1 MSLTPG
7 LLRRAVLALPALLGA
22 RTSLAAWPDRPVR
35 LVVPFPPGS
44 ATDVMARNLQEV
56 LSRAL
61 AQPLVIDN
69 RAGGNGTVGTEHVAQ
84 AAPDG
89 LTLLIYSTSAASVN
103 PHTMKRLPYDP
114 LRSFAP
120 IGFIAEMP
128 YILVV
133 GTDSPVRDLPGFV
146 EFLRRRGGDATIA
159 CANSASVIA
168 TSLLTQ
174 MTGTRA
180 QTIPYRGGPEA
191 LTEVMAGRVDATF
204 TDLGPGLAQVRAGK
218 LRALGVTTLQSF
230 PLVPEVPPLS
240 SAVPGYDLTVWYSLV
255 APAGTPA
262 AIVGTLA
269 QALDRAL
276 DDAGLAQRF
285 AAQGYVPRHMTPA
298 ELAAFLPQQLVLWG
312 KRVRLA
318 GIEPQ

>member
-1 MSLTPG
+1 MSLTSG

-22 RTSLAAWPDRPVR
+22 RASRAAWPDRPVR

-133 GTDSPVRDLPGFV
+133 GADSLVRDLPGFV
-146 EFLRRRGGDATIA
+146 DFLRRRGGDATIA

-218 LRALGVTTLQSF
+218 LRALGVTTLQPF

-240 SAVPGYDLTVWYSLV
+240 GAVPGYDLTVWYSLV

-262 AIVGTLA
+262 AIVGAVA

-276 DDAGLAQRF
+276 DDAGLGQRF

-298 ELAAFLPQQLVLWG
+298 ELAAFLPQQLALWG
-312 KRVRLA
+312 ERVRLA